1 MSTSRESPLRRKV
14 AAIRRTGAP
23 VVVTDN
29 PGCIGHLRGAL
40 HASGR
45 ATRVVHLAELI
56 AERLREAEG
65 SGRD

>member
-1 MSTSRESPLRRKV
+1 MGN
-14 AAIRRTGAP
+14 IDRTGAP

-56 AERLREAEG
+56 AERLREAQG
-65 SGRD
+65 SAQV